1 LPVNTSPARRRGL
14 RRKVTLLA
22 CLAVSAASAVA
33 LAGPALADTEIQ
45 ITGPASPVT
54 VSTPYTYT
62 VTIPGTS
69 SSASN
74 NFITVDLSGAAAT
87 FTGYSG
93 QSGDELI
100 FCTLSGATAR
110 CEDTVPQPSSET
122 LTLTVLP
129 AAAGT
134 VTASA
139 TLSGSLTGTAST
151 TTTIVSA
158 TPAPAVTAISPASG
172 TTAGGTPVTITGT
185 GLSGATAVD
194 FGTTAATAVSCT
206 ATSCT
211 VTSPAGAAGT
221 VNVTVTT
228 PGGTS
233 PTSAADQYTYIAPPA
248 VTAISPASGPAAGG
262 TVVTITGTSLSGAT
276 AVDFGTTAATAVSC
290 TATSCNVTSPAGAA
304 GIVDVTV
311 TTPVGTSAVSSAG
324 RYTYSPDTTSLTA
337 GPILFSISPGQLTL
351 TLTLSATLTDTVSG
365 QPAAGQAISFTVGT
379 LTVCTA
385 TTSASGTATCGG
397 PCPVLLALLALHYT
411 AAFAGTPSL
420 APATAQGQ
428 LIQS

>member
-1 LPVNTSPARRRGL
+1 LPVNTSAARRRGL

-62 VTIPGTS
+62 VIIPGTS

-74 NFITVDLSGAAAT
+74 NFITVDLSGATAT

-172 TTAGGTPVTITGT
+172 TTAGGMPVTITGT

-194 FGTTAATAVSCT
+194 FGSTAGTAVSCT

-221 VNVTVTT
+221 V
-228 PGGTS
+228 
-233 PTSAADQYTYIAPPA
+233 
-248 VTAISPASGPAAGG
+248 
-262 TVVTITGTSLSGAT
+262 
-276 AVDFGTTAATAVSC
+276 
-290 TATSCNVTSPAGAA
+290 
-304 GIVDVTV
+304 DVTV

-324 RYTYSPDTTSLTA
+324 RYTYNPDTTSLTA

-351 TLTLSATLTDTVSG
+351 TLTLSATLTDTVTG
-365 QPAAGQAISFTVGT
+365 QPAAGQAITFTVGT

-385 TTSASGTATCGG
+385 TTSATGTATCGG